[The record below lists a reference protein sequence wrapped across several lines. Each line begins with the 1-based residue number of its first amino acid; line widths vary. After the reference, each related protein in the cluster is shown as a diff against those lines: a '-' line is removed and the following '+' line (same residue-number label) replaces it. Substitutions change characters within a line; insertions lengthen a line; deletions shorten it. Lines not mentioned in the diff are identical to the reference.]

1 MDEIERRLRSALMAA
16 AEPAPADLLASIYRR
31 HRRHQRRARAGYLAM
46 AAALAL
52 AVPSVGHELLGGRP
66 SGAPR
71 AGTTVSPGVSP
82 AAGAAPG
89 TILRTCND
97 ANWGQLE
104 SNWRAGSLKA
114 GPLWFVAGRYDGYVH
129 YGTNRPHGHVTLNYG
144 HSGGVMIVEVAN
156 GSTVTM
162 KPVPAA
168 RSYFQFFD
176 GFNGPE
182 PNQLPAGDTGFTFR
196 ACPRPDTGPNGRVT
210 DFYLG
215 FSIKAGHAAPV
226 DIWSRPSARPIRVIF
241 TA

>member
-1 MDEIERRLRSALMAA
+1 MDEVERRLRSALMAA
-16 AEPAPADLLASIYRR
+16 AEPAPAGLLTTIYRR

-46 AAALAL
+46 ALAL
-52 AVPSVGHELLGGRP
+52 AVPFVGHELLSGRP

-71 AGTTVSPGVSP
+71 AGTTVTPAVSP
-82 AAGAAPG
+82 AATATPG

-114 GPLWFVAGRYDGYVH
+114 GPLWFVAGRHDGYVH
-129 YGTNRPHGHVTLNYG
+129 YGRNRPHGHVTLNYG

-182 PNQLPAGDTGFTFR
+182 PNKLPAGDTGFTFR

-241 TA
+241 TR